1 MMGGGWKGRGLLRV
15 GAGGR
20 PEMKANRALGVQIRL
35 DRSAPVRCWGESPRG
50 RGLSPLI
57 DVCREV

>member
-1 MMGGGWKGRGLLRV
+1 
-15 GAGGR
+15 
-20 PEMKANRALGVQIRL
+20 MKANRALGVQIRL